1 MNALKV
7 ISSFSGVNAAVLKNI
22 YTATVQSTIEY
33 GAVTFGLMTQNIM
46 DKLQVVQN
54 QGMRCILGAP
64 RKTSTAVMRQEL
76 QFLPVSHRA
85 QLHRVKLFRK
95 IQTNT
100 IHPLHTKINT
110 RHRRRRIDWT
120 TEMQD
125 CHRLLS
131 EQMNDIQPL
140 QTDNRA
146 PWEVLP
152 YECRIDWTPDG
163 IDVVKHNALT
173 YINSQPADSTYYTDG
188 SSDGTRVAAAFI
200 HQAEETIIRLSDSA
214 SVLDAEMMAI
224 LMALLN
230 ATRSRK
236 KSTIHTDSLTAIQIL
251 KNRKLETNSIT
262 RAIRKVATRM
272 THTPTINWIP
282 ESMATREQTKPQK
295 EGLNSKQ

>member
-1 MNALKV
+1 MGETEVYQKMTTALERIEFEAARLGLKFSPSKCEAIWYRSKNPEWHFKISGEDIPWRSSVKYLGVVIDKSLKFGKQVDCIRQKTDKKMNALKV

-85 QLHRVKLFRK
+85 HLHRVKLFRK

-125 CHRLLS
+125 CHRLLP
-131 EQMNDIQPL
+131 EQMNDIQSL

-163 IDVVKHNALT
+163 IDVVKQNALT

-188 SSDGTRVAAAFI
+188 SSDWHPCRCC
-200 HQAEETIIRLSDSA
+200 LY
-214 SVLDAEMMAI
+214 
-224 LMALLN
+224 
-230 ATRSRK
+230 
-236 KSTIHTDSLTAIQIL
+236 
-251 KNRKLETNSIT
+251 
-262 RAIRKVATRM
+262 
-272 THTPTINWIP
+272 TPSGRNNYP
-282 ESMATREQTKPQK
+282 TK
-295 EGLNSKQ
+295 